1 MLMLVDP
8 LFLHWLSEY
17 AKIILYYHLNA
28 FSTKYEQKLCPLIFQ
43 WKRWHRVAV

>member
-8 LFLHWLSEY
+8 LFFHWLSEY

-28 FSTKYEQKLCPLIFQ
+28 FSTKYEQKLCPLIYQ
-43 WKRWHRVAV
+43 WFFFKDYTE